1 MSQRKTTLQGK
12 TAPQK
17 KASLP
22 TSQPIGQSAGQSGGA
37 GATDDA
43 GIAGTVAFM
52 EQARDYF
59 SGLPDIDEATG
70 ERHVPHDYACLL
82 YDALRYAQTLDGAS
96 ARCRYREC
104 RDGSC
109 HMRVESGEGSC
120 PGGIRQ
126 STLDE
131 AAKMIGFLL
140 DLYRRRWSAIFA

>member
-1 MSQRKTTLQGK
+1 MSQRKTTPQGK
-12 TAPQK
+12 TVSK
-17 KASLP
+17 KTASLSTGP
-22 TSQPIGQSAGQSGGA
+22 
-37 GATDDA
+37 GATDET

-59 SGLPDIDEATG
+59 SGLPDIDEETG
-70 ERHVPHDYACLL
+70 ERLVPHDYACLL
-82 YDALRYAQTLDGAS
+82 YDALRYAQTLEGAP

-104 RDGSC
+104 RNGSC

-120 PGGIRQ
+120 PGGVRQ
-126 STLDE
+126 STLDD